1 MNVVVG
7 QSGGPTTV
15 INSSLAG
22 VFVGAKQ
29 AGADKIYGM
38 QNGIQGFLQEK
49 FVRLDQVLD
58 MGKYHTMLL
67 TFLLIYDTMSTDQK
81 YLRRCMV

>member
-58 MGKYHTMLL
+58 DEKV
-67 TFLLIYDTMSTDQK
+67 QK
-81 YLRRCMV
+81 WRLSCC